1 MFTVT
6 SYRYCST
13 VFTMFSKQC
22 WKIRNFSKPGHFI
35 VQPGGFAS
43 DQDPIFIYIPDR
55 IQIFWNLYNTFYL
68 RKNIKC
74 ILKNDLLKGYTLCLK
89 LNRQGSYAASDPR
102 KILSDPDPAKRF
114 PLGRT
119 GCRTFILHN
128 NSFFL
133 PQTERYQIRELF
145 LREYTVHNTQY
156 TVHI

>member
-1 MFTVT
+1 MLKNPQFFKTWPFYSST
-6 SYRYCST
+6 WRICFGSGSY
-13 VFTMFSKQC
+13 FSF
-22 WKIRNFSKPGHFI
+22 IFRN
-35 VQPGGFAS
+35 
-43 DQDPIFIYIPDR
+43 R

-128 NSFFL
+128 NSFSL

-156 TVHI
+156 TIHSTQYTVHI